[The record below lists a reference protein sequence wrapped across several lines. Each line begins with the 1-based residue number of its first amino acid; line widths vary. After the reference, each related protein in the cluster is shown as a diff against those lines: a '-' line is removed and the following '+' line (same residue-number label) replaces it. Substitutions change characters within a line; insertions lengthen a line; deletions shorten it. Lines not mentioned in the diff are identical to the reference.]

1 MVKDIVLRN
10 KTLHNCNK
18 MTLVHLHM
26 IFTKIVHANLILNQA
41 HLDIHIF
48 NTRHIN
54 VTFFNILKVM

>member
-26 IFTKIVHANLILNQA
+26 IFTKIVHANLISNQA

-48 NTRHIN
+48 NTH
-54 VTFFNILKVM
+54 NI